1 MDRLAARGRDMA
13 RTAAGKGRGGPL
25 QPAVVTPV
33 LGTGG
38 GVMAAVALAR
48 TGLPVWAVVV
58 LAVAPMILGPLFAIV
73 IQELASR
80 YALRS
85 QREHRET
92 LTAVLRSP
100 SRHAVTVSWPDG
112 SELAITPAEGSEE
125 QAVPHHPVAR
135 IPEVPPIRPGLSSR
149 PGSRGA
155 PGPGRGRRRAPR

>member
-1 MDRLAARGRDMA
+1 MA

-58 LAVAPMILGPLFAIV
+58 LAVAPMVLGPLFAIV